1 MDLGVPKSISLP
13 PSMSGF
19 GKFHVQDDSTQRLH
33 PQILVPTKMVIYFG
47 TPNFRKYI
55 YIYIYWYTKFPQ
67 KQSMKDCFKRKQCM
81 VDTWRATL
89 TNSPELSNE
98 NYNG

>member
-55 YIYIYWYTKFPQ
+55 YILVHQISAKTI
-67 KQSMKDCFKRKQCM
+67 
-81 VDTWRATL
+81 
-89 TNSPELSNE
+89 NE
-98 NYNG
+98 RLFQAETVHG

>member
-47 TPNFRKYI
+47 TPNFRKNI
-55 YIYIYWYTKFPQ
+55 YIYIGTPNF
-67 KQSMKDCFKRKQCM
+67 RKNNQ
-81 VDTWRATL
+81 
-89 TNSPELSNE
+89 
-98 NYNG
+98 

>member
-47 TPNFRKYI
+47 TPNFRKKKKI
-55 YIYIYWYTKFPQ
+55 LVHQISAKTI
-67 KQSMKDCFKRKQCM
+67 
-81 VDTWRATL
+81 
-89 TNSPELSNE
+89 NE
-98 NYNG
+98 RLFQAETVHG